1 MGAALRTVQFVAP
14 RNAAVPAHGRRPTR
28 IARVVEGK
36 AGSQIVVLRP
46 RQNDRRPP
54 RLLQDDA
61 SDAER
66 RTGIGKTANEG
77 DAMTRNNPHFG
88 SSVED
93 FLEAEGI
100 LEEATERAIKAVVAW
115 QLKTKMEQNH
125 ITKSALA
132 KKLHTSRSQ
141 IDRVLDPK
149 NDDVT
154 VATLRKAAE
163 AVGQKL
169 KLELV
174 AA

>member
-1 MGAALRTVQFVAP
+1 MIR
-14 RNAAVPAHGRRPTR
+14 
-28 IARVVEGK
+28 K
-36 AGSQIVVLRP
+36 
-46 RQNDRRPP
+46 
-54 RLLQDDA
+54 
-61 SDAER
+61 
-66 RTGIGKTANEG
+66 
-77 DAMTRNNPHFG
+77 NPHFG

-93 FLEAEGI
+93 FLEAEGL
-100 LEEATERAIKAVVAW
+100 LEEATEHAIKAVVAW
-115 QLKTKMEQNH
+115 QLKTTMEQQH
-125 ITKSALA
+125 LTKSALA

-169 KLELV
+169 KLQLV

>member
-1 MGAALRTVQFVAP
+1 MIR
-14 RNAAVPAHGRRPTR
+14 
-28 IARVVEGK
+28 
-36 AGSQIVVLRP
+36 
-46 RQNDRRPP
+46 
-54 RLLQDDA
+54 
-61 SDAER
+61 
-66 RTGIGKTANEG
+66 
-77 DAMTRNNPHFG
+77 NPHFG

-93 FLEAEGI
+93 FLKDEGL
-100 LEEATERAIKAVVAW
+100 LEEATEHAIKAVVAW
-115 QLKTKMEQNH
+115 QLKTTMEQQH
-125 ITKSALA
+125 LTKSALA